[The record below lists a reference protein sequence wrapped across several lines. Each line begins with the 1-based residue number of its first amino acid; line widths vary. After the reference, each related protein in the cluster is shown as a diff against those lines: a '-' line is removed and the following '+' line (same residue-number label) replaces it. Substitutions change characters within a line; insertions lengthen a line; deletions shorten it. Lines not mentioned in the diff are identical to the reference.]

1 MGSHVDDL
9 SLPSSCWALPGD
21 WKVGKSGQTHSE
33 LRVLAKPL
41 EVAKQTPLYFYVGIT
56 FFRDTYLMF
65 PLLKTNSC
73 FFFFQAGGD
82 LLANSLLPIPIVGTL
97 HEGAVLVRWAFQTW
111 I

>member
-73 FFFFQAGGD
+73 FFFFPSRRGFVSKQLVANTNSWNASRGCSAG
-82 LLANSLLPIPIVGTL
+82 
-97 HEGAVLVRWAFQTW
+97 
-111 I
+111 